1 MSSKRVKREQQVR
14 KYLQDEVDPYIR
26 PLLMELMKVRPPNVY
41 EYLQYWVSSPAK
53 EIYEKKQK
61 EKQNEQEESVHYES
75 IKEALVELGNDESEK
90 KESAPVLE
98 EVENQEDEE
107 VKENEEV
114 NEEVNEEIVTKTE
127 EVVEEEETVK
137 ESMPEIEKQ
146 EDEVV
151 SQKEVVE
158 TLNEEKE
165 ELKEE
170 NEEQVLVKEKN
181 EDVDEVVNDETVENK
196 ENQDEKTTV
205 KDENEKETIEKAPEP
220 SSETLK
226 EADPN

>member
-114 NEEVNEEIVTKTE
+114 NEEIVTKTE

-165 ELKEE
+165 ELKED
-170 NEEQVLVKEKN
+170 NEEKAQTKLSFALRQRISKIVVIRIFVPNLIGLGFADFVKGWTLSSFCY
-181 EDVDEVVNDETVENK
+181 VVAY
-196 ENQDEKTTV
+196 
-205 KDENEKETIEKAPEP
+205 IGR
-220 SSETLK
+220 L
-226 EADPN
+226 